1 VVNRLNS
8 EIVRIINMPDVQKKL
23 LDLGAEPVGNT
34 SEDFTTFVKAE
45 VSKWGDVVRKSG
57 AKVD

>member
-1 VVNRLNS
+1 V
-8 EIVRIINMPDVQKKL
+8 PDVQKKL